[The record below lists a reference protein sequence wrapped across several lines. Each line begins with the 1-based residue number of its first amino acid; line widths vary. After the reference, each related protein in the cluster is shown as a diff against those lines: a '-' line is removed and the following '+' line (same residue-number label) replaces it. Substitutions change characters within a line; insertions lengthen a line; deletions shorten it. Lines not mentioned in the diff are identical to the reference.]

1 MKTAVVALLVV
12 TLGTSLSAEELLV
25 SPSKTEYLGWKR
37 SEVKF
42 KTCPGAYMKIMDGYK
57 VNPTPDRC
65 IGNHFSLSGI
75 LEEVDLQIHN
85 FTFRS
90 NGDRLKFFVTQE
102 TSGGL
107 HELPQRETFVN
118 VVVDAKKITVS
129 WNVDNLPRS
138 AVFEKSLDPEDT
150 SPSPKERGKN

>member
-1 MKTAVVALLVV
+1 MKTAGVVLLLV

-25 SPSKTEYLGWKR
+25 SPSTTEYLGWKK
-37 SEVKF
+37 SAAKF
-42 KTCPGAYMKIMDGYK
+42 KTCPGAYMNILDGYR
-57 VNPTPDRC
+57 VNPTPNRC
-65 IGNHFSLSGI
+65 IGSHFTLSGI
-75 LEEVDLQIHN
+75 LEDVDRLIHS

-90 NGDRLKFFVTQE
+90 NGDHLRFFVTQE

-129 WNVDNLPRS
+129 WSVDNAPRS
-138 AVFEKSLDPEDT
+138 AVFDIGLDPEDKA
-150 SPSPKERGKN
+150 PSPKERGKD